1 YAIISF
7 NNSIFAETMHPFLTT
22 YDINIKELGKES
34 VQRLLDL
41 LKNPQTK
48 AQKITI
54 LFRLIERESVSMG

>member
-1 YAIISF
+1 
-7 NNSIFAETMHPFLTT
+7 IFAEIMHPFLTT

-34 VQRLLDL
+34 VQRLLDF

>member
-1 YAIISF
+1 
-7 NNSIFAETMHPFLTT
+7 MHPFLTT

-54 LFRLIERESVSMG
+54 PFRLIERESVSMG